1 MPQYRVVS
9 RVVEPAG
16 FIKKEKVVLV
26 IQKLGRGM
34 TNPGWVEDVWYDCN
48 QNDITEVV
56 LYLFSNKEK

>member
-9 RVVEPAG
+9 RVVESAG

-26 IQKLGRGM
+26 IQRLGRGM
-34 TNPGWVEDVWYDCN
+34 SHSGLMVDQWYDCD

-56 LYLFSNKEK
+56 LALFSDKEK